1 MRILINSWLTIL
13 TVVVL
18 YIIYSLNVLSPGSY
32 KSFSLI
38 DDGQTIQN
46 NVFIKNC
53 FIKNECEDIKSVLV
67 EKEFGRFRPAYWL
80 INYAIFDS
88 VGLNPILLHQI
99 RVYFVGTLL
108 VILLVVLNIKSGA
121 NFIPT
126 VIASIFF
133 FTSYSFTENIVRLGP
148 VEPFQLLS
156 LSVMSYFYL
165 FGENRKWLWIIIF
178 YVFSSLIK
186 ETSVVVLFAILLTTW
201 LFDKSKNG
209 KATSL
214 FAFVVGFFA
223 FFLTRLLIQPDSS
236 SIAYSTNFKFDLKL
250 IFNNIKQYFE
260 ILLNITSPFI
270 KTVLIVY
277 AFVGILT
284 KKIKLIKNKYF
295 VYWFLVMLFFTGIL
309 VPWKYVLE
317 RYLLVTLFS
326 ISIVLALF
334 LTEIQNL
341 VIEILAGHKLKKW
354 LVIVFNLL
362 FLFLLLNMLSF
373 KFSLDYPKSTN
384 YRNWYSN
391 FLRFEAD
398 QVSAIVNTTNSRVY
412 IGAVDSIDNWEV
424 LYEIPIH
431 IKFIHNRD
439 IEIVR
444 TDIVPKEGYV
454 FMRTPFVNSFN
465 NTDLISNGY
474 IEDNR
479 GLYEVSQIDPLK
491 FRTSF
496 IYRPLST
503 LLNPPISESKFLY
516 TWVIYKK

>member
-1 MRILINSWLTIL
+1 MRISINSWLTIF
-13 TVVVL
+13 VVVAL
-18 YIIYSLNVLSPGSY
+18 YLVYSFNVFSPGLY
-32 KSFSLI
+32 QSFSLI

-46 NVFIKNC
+46 NFFIKEC
-53 FIKNECEDIKSVLV
+53 FVVKKCEDIKSVLV
-67 EKEFGRFRPAYWL
+67 EKEFGRFRPAYWI
-80 INYAIFDS
+80 INFLIFDR
-88 VGLNPILLHQI
+88 VGLNPILLHQV
-99 RVYFVGTLL
+99 RVYLIGTLL
-108 VILLVVLNIKSGA
+108 VFMLLVLAVKSGA
-121 NFIPT
+121 SFIST
-126 VIASIFF
+126 AIASIFF
-133 FTSYSFTENIVRLGP
+133 FISYSFTENIVRLGP

-165 FGENRKWLWIIIF
+165 FGDNRKWLFIIIF
-178 YVFSSLIK
+178 YAISSLIK
-186 ETSVVVLFAILLTTW
+186 ETSVVALFALSLTTW
-201 LFDKSKNG
+201 LFDKSNKG
-209 KATSL
+209 KVISMWIL
-214 FAFVVGFFA
+214 IFGFITFI
-223 FFLTRLLIQPDSS
+223 LTRLFVQPDSG
-236 SIAYSTNFKFDLKL
+236 SIAYSTNFKFDLRL
-250 IFNNIKQYFE
+250 IVFNIKQYFE
-260 ILLNITSPFI
+260 MLLNITSPFI
-270 KTVLIVY
+270 KVGLIAY
-277 AFVGILT
+277 AFVGVLAR
-284 KKIKLIKNKYF
+284 KINLFKNKHF
-295 VYWFLVMLFFTGIL
+295 VYWASIMLVFTGIL

-341 VIEILAGHKLKKW
+341 VIEILVRHKLKKW

-384 YRNWYSN
+384 YKNWYSN

-398 QVSAIVNTTNSRVY
+398 QVSAIVNTTSSRVY
-412 IGAVDSIDNWEV
+412 VGAVDSIDNWEV

-444 TDIVPKEGYV
+444 TDIAPKEGYV

-465 NTDLISNGY
+465 HADLISNGY

-479 GLYEVSQIDPLK
+479 GSYEVSQIDPLK
-491 FRTSF
+491 FRNSF

-516 TWVIYKK
+516 TWAIYKK